1 MLLEDVP
8 VGMSEQDN
16 ELIKHYTFDN
26 KNDSNVFHLDIAYC
40 ITNTIGRIGKETLLM
55 SGRRFITLKK
65 HIYLKCHMHQ
75 SILCLILIF
84 QILVLKK
91 LALL

>member
-26 KNDSNVFHLDIAYC
+26 KNDSNVFHLDIALQVHSVELEKQFQC
-40 ITNTIGRIGKETLLM
+40 RVVGSLHVKI
-55 SGRRFITLKK
+55 
-65 HIYLKCHMHQ
+65 IYLKCHVH
-75 SILCLILIF
+75 
-84 QILVLKK
+84 
-91 LALL
+91 